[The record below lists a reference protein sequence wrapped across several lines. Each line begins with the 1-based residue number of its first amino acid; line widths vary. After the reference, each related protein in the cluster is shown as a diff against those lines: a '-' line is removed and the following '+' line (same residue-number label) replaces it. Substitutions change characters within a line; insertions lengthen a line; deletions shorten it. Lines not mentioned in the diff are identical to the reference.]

1 MKLIGGNEIS
11 KTKKEQKQEKQEE
24 KDDIKDQQINDW
36 MSMWMWKSLFEH
48 QQHETLNFK
57 L

>member
-11 KTKKEQKQEKQEE
+11 KTKKEQKQKKQEE

-36 MSMWMWKSLFEH
+36 MWMWKSLFEH
-48 QQHETLNFK
+48 QQHSTLNFK

>member
-11 KTKKEQKQEKQEE
+11 KTKKEQKQKKQEE

-36 MSMWMWKSLFEH
+36 MWMWKSLFEY
-48 QQHETLNFK
+48 QQHSTLNFK